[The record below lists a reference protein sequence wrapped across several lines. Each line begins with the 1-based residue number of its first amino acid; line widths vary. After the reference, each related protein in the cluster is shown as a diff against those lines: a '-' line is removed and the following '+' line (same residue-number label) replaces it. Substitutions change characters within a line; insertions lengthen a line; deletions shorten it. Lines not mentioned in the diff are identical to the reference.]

1 VFFHKGV
8 KEFEARWIGWAGV
21 NVMDAVGQKSLSDAL
36 AEKVPYFLHHNG
48 RNNFCICH
56 YVVTSVELDFMFLFL
71 RNSACLL
78 PVLQRCIP
86 VFLTEEIVNQYYN
99 GYCNNILWPLFHYL
113 GLPQED
119 RLTTTRGFQSQFDS
133 YQQANQ
139 MFADVVNKVYEE
151 GDIVWCHDYHL
162 MFLPQCLKKFNS
174 KMKVGWFLHTPF
186 PSSEIH
192 RTLPS
197 RSELLRAVL
206 AADLVG

>member
-1 VFFHKGV
+1 MWLG
-8 KEFEARWIGWAGV
+8 
-21 NVMDAVGQKSLSDAL
+21 
-36 AEKVPYFLHHNG
+36 
-48 RNNFCICH
+48 
-56 YVVTSVELDFMFLFL
+56 L
-71 RNSACLL
+71 RTIIKRISFSF
-78 PVLQRCIP
+78 LQRCIP
-86 VFLTEEIVNQYYN
+86 VFLDEEIVHQYYN

-119 RLTTTRGFQSQFDS
+119 RLATTRSFQSQFDA
-133 YQQANQ
+133 YKRANQ
-139 MFADVVNKVYEE
+139 MFAYVVSQHYEE
-151 GDIVWCHDYHL
+151 GDVVWCHDYHL
-162 MFLPQCLKKFNS
+162 MFLPECLKKYNS

>member
-1 VFFHKGV
+1 MVSLGLNKLLKFNLTSITIYSLVCFPKYL
-8 KEFEARWIGWAGV
+8 APY
-21 NVMDAVGQKSLSDAL
+21 GQRVYLIFYLS
-36 AEKVPYFLHHNG
+36 
-48 RNNFCICH
+48 IC
-56 YVVTSVELDFMFLFL
+56 
-71 RNSACLL
+71 
-78 PVLQRCIP
+78 VLQRCIP
-86 VFLTEEIVNQYYN
+86 VFLDEEIVHQYYN

-119 RLTTTRGFQSQFDS
+119 RLATTRSFQSQFAA
-133 YQQANQ
+133 YKKANK
-139 MFADVVNKVYEE
+139 MFADVVNKHYEE
-151 GDIVWCHDYHL
+151 GDVVWCHDYHL
-162 MFLPQCLKKFNS
+162 MFLPQCLKDYNR